1 MAMQVNLNDA
11 QFRAFTQFAANVS
24 SKGTVLK
31 VDDNPLAALDGTPR
45 KIVAKGSDGYG
56 HFWRGDPSKDINNKI
71 RTLFKDTVLRMFGA
85 QDVQELPKDVRD
97 AMKTGDYGKGKPLTA
112 RRILA
117 VSTAIAKVVD
127 PVNKSVSLQ
136 KAEGLVD
143 DSLKFINGKGK
154 NSKVGEAKLNAE
166 QHAKAASLVS
176 SLGRGMTDTCLKIFS
191 NYVVLAI
198 ACGSFK
204 GNKVD
209 EIAQRMSEEFK
220 SVRNFKPGD
229 VRLAKFDAKLTE
241 YWQSVLEEQMGVE
254 KREMYDGE
262 GLFVNFKGD
271 ADRASFTIA
280 GEEFRMVDERSSE
293 MIGKLKETIPNIQH
307 RKAIST
313 FMSQLS
319 GNVYV
324 ALTSGQNPPP
334 TPKFKNP
341 DVTSEKGYDMLFTP
355 DTGRNLL
362 FEPTLLTLAS
372 NPRYTLEVSDNGTKA
387 KVTAHY
393 SGNLK
398 FGIDDSGDCSANAT
412 GTYAYETE
420 FEFDLS
426 DPNEAK
432 LTGTHFSQM
441 LGMPKPDEQADPPEQ
456 PNDIHMPEIGDADVE
471 A

>member
-1 MAMQVNLNDA
+1 MAVQVNLNDA

-24 SKGTVLK
+24 NKGTVLK
-31 VDDNPLAALDGTPR
+31 VDDNPLTALDGTPR
-45 KIVAKGSDGYG
+45 KIVAKGYDGYG
-56 HFWRGDPSKDINNKI
+56 HFWRGDASKGINNEI
-71 RTLFKDTVLRMFGA
+71 RTLFKNTVLRMFGVT
-85 QDVQELPKDVRD
+85 DVQDLPKDVRD
-97 AMKTGDYGKGKPLTA
+97 AMKTGDYGRGKPLTA

-127 PVNKSVSLQ
+127 PVNKSVSMQ

-143 DSLKFINGKGK
+143 DSLKYINGKGK
-154 NSKVGEAKLNAE
+154 NPKVRDAVLTDE
-166 QHAKAASLVS
+166 QRTKAASLVS
-176 SLGRGMTDTCLKIFS
+176 SLGRGMTDSCLKIFS
-191 NYVVLAI
+191 NYVVLTI

-204 GNKVD
+204 GNKID
-209 EIAQRMSEEFK
+209 EIVRQMSDELK
-220 SVRNFKPGD
+220 NVRNFESGD
-229 VRLAKFDAKLTE
+229 VRFAKFDAKLTE
-241 YWQSVLEEQMGVE
+241 YWQSTLEEQMGEE
-254 KREMYDGE
+254 KGEMYDGE

-271 ADRASFTIA
+271 AHRASFTIA
-280 GEEFRMVDERSSE
+280 GEKFNIADERTAEMVD
-293 MIGKLKETIPNIQH
+293 KFKNTIPNIQH

-324 ALTSGQNPPP
+324 SLTSGQNPSP
-334 TPKFKNP
+334 TPKFKNL

-355 DTGRNLL
+355 NMVDPL
-362 FEPTLLTLAS
+362 FGGPILKKAEGLE
-372 NPRYTLEVSDNGTKA
+372 YTLKVMENGRKA

-393 SGNLK
+393 SGDVS
-398 FGIDDSGDCSANAT
+398 FGIEGSDDCSANVT

-426 DPNEAK
+426 NPNEAK

-441 LGMPKPDEQADPPEQ
+441 LGMPKPDEQVVPPEQ
-456 PNDIHMPEIGDADVE
+456 LNDIHMQGIGE